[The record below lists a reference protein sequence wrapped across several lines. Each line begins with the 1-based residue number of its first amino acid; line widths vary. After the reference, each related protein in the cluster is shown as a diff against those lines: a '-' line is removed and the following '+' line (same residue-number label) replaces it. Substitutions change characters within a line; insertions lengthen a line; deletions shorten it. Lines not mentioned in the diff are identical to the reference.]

1 MRVCLRTFF
10 HVCERAHVSRAQ
22 KRKCEE
28 GVKVVADNSKTDDKE
43 SASQNE
49 VLTFFLNLCVFHYI
63 ISLAQPASKRAKRED
78 SVECEESNSV
88 ERHGETEGKGK
99 REDDGGVVVN
109 GEGEP
114 ERSDEGEVMTR
125 KTNKPLTE
133 VKLVVPLY
141 SLPHS
146 SLSLTHSLSLS
157 LSLTHAQPPK
167 RCIDCRQF
175 LDDSSL
181 KVFIGDPENAVSSY
195 LTPQPPLND
204 CPTLLSL

>member
-1 MRVCLRTFF
+1 M
-10 HVCERAHVSRAQ
+10 
-22 KRKCEE
+22 
-28 GVKVVADNSKTDDKE
+28 
-43 SASQNE
+43 
-49 VLTFFLNLCVFHYI
+49 FHYI

-114 ERSDEGEVMTR
+114 ERSDEGEVKTR

-141 SLPHS
+141 SFSLS
-146 SLSLTHSLSLS
+146 SLSLTLTLSLSLS
-157 LSLTHAQPPK
+157 LSLSLHAQPPK

-195 LTPQPPLND
+195 LTP
-204 CPTLLSL
+204 LLL